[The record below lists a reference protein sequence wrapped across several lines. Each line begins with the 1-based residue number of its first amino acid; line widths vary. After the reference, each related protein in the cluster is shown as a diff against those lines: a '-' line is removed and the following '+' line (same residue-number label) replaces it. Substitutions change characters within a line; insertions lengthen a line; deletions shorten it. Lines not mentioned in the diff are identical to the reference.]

1 MKAAEPLR
9 KAGLSSHRVRTLLGE
24 GRFSALYVAER
35 NELEFGAHW
44 WWGGTQTLY
53 TSAGLRVLAK
63 YFADHNDAEAADIIR
78 KEAEQLGI
86 IENRLAVGEPDLRQ
100 RRLPYKDDE

>member
-1 MKAAEPLR
+1 MKATEPLR

-24 GRFSALYVAER
+24 LRFSALYVAER
-35 NELEFGAHW
+35 TELEFGTHW

-53 TSAGLRVLAK
+53 TATGLRVLAK
-63 YFADHNDAEAADIIR
+63 YFADHADAVAADILR

-86 IENRLAVGEPDLRQ
+86 IEAKLAAGEPDLRQ
-100 RRLPYKDDE
+100 RRLPYKDEE